1 MKFRETTVA
10 IRACRNP
17 RCQRSARIRG
27 LCGSCYMAAYR
38 LVADEA
44 VSWKELED
52 AGKVNEQKRAAKNWL
67 LEGINS

>member
-1 MKFRETTVA
+1 
-10 IRACRNP
+10 
-17 RCQRSARIRG
+17 
-27 LCGSCYMAAYR
+27 MAAYR

>member
-1 MKFRETTVA
+1 MNFREMTVV
-10 IRACRNP
+10 IRACKNP
-17 RCQRSARIRG
+17 RCQRSAKIRG

-38 LVADEA
+38 LVSDDA

-52 AGKVNEQKRAAKNWL
+52 AGKVSEQKRAAKNWL